1 MNINKHDTKTNCG
14 RKYFCSVIRDSPS
27 SLINILIELIL
38 HKIDLKKD
46 KDVNLV
52 LMHSFHCLFGFGN

>member
-38 HKIDLKKD
+38 HKIELKKIEM
-46 KDVNLV
+46 LI
-52 LMHSFHCLFGFGN
+52 LC